1 MEGAWKMDNCNI
13 HDESAL
19 VEMEMDK
26 IEASRETRQG
36 LGRTCTDGELLAPL
50 MRAGQ
55 QPR

>member
-1 MEGAWKMDNCNI
+1 MDDCNI

-26 IEASRETRQG
+26 MEASRETRRG
-36 LGRTCTDGELLAPL
+36 LGRTCTGGELLAPL